1 MLKKNIRISV
11 DQKKKLKKPI
21 AFIKTDKQYLL
32 TIYKSLMR
40 WRIHTKIP
48 REDST
53 DLSKQI

>member
-40 WRIHTKIP
+40 WRIHTKIL